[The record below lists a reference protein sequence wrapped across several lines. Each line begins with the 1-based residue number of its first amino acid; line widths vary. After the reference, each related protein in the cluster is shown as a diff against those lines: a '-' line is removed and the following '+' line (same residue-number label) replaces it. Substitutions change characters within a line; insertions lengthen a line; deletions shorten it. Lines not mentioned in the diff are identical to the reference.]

1 MEKLE
6 QPTSVTWAEIGKVWL
21 KTAARKYYRTR

>member
-1 MEKLE
+1 MEKLDH
-6 QPTSVTWAEIGKVWL
+6 SKVTWAEIAKFWI